1 MAKQPQLDKNGFRKF
16 GMLDKVSY
24 AAGDFGCNMSFA
36 LAGTYFTLFWTQ
48 YMKIDSLV
56 FAGLL
61 IVLKVWDAIND
72 PLIGSMMDSS
82 TKQYKL
88 GKFKHFIA
96 IGAVGLMVAAALC
109 FLPVQ
114 GAPMIAKYIIC
125 MLGYVA
131 WDACYTVVNVPYGSM
146 LSVISADAGDRA
158 QLGAWRTLGS
168 LAASLPTG
176 MILPVLLYDE
186 NNDIMGGRLFIAAL
200 VMGVIGLIAFRF
212 MIKTTVER
220 VQIAPKT
227 EESPKFNFFE
237 SIKDFM
243 HNRAALGATIFPLGM
258 LLGTAGAATA
268 TQVMFQAYFKN
279 AQISGAMGLITL
291 IPMILFIPFT
301 RKITEKWGKK
311 EGASFGLIFSMI
323 ACALMLIIP
332 IPANGTGIAIYMLLQ
347 LMNGLGQGVAMCV
360 GNAMMADA
368 IDYHEWKTG
377 KREDGMT
384 YALHSF
390 FRKLVQGIGPSICL
404 VLMVMLGYDEAL
416 GAAQPDAVAANM
428 RYLVAGIYFV
438 GSIIMFVGTKFIYN
452 LDKKT
457 LEQMQKELGRG

>member
-16 GMLDKVSY
+16 GMLDKISY

-56 FAGLL
+56 FAALL

-72 PLIGSMMDSS
+72 PLIGSLMDSS

-88 GKFKHFIA
+88 GKFKHFIS
-96 IGAVGLMVAAALC
+96 IGSVGLMIAAALC
-109 FLPVQ
+109 FLPIQ
-114 GAPMIAKYIIC
+114 GAPMIAKYIVC

-146 LSVISADAGDRA
+146 LSVISSNAGDRA

-186 NNDIMGGRLFIAAL
+186 NNDIMGGRLFVAAL
-200 VMGVIGLIAFRF
+200 IMGVIGLLAFRF

-220 VQIAPKT
+220 VHVAPRG
-227 EESPKFNFFE
+227 EETPKFNFLE

-291 IPMILFIPFT
+291 FPMILFIPFT

-311 EGASFGLIFSMI
+311 EGASFGLVFSML
-323 ACALMLIIP
+323 ACTLMLIIP

-347 LMNGLGQGVAMCV
+347 LMNGLGQGIAMCV

-377 KREDGMT
+377 KREEGMT

-390 FRKLVQGIGPSICL
+390 FRKFC
-404 VLMVMLGYDEAL
+404 
-416 GAAQPDAVAANM
+416 
-428 RYLVAGIYFV
+428 
-438 GSIIMFVGTKFIYN
+438 
-452 LDKKT
+452 
-457 LEQMQKELGRG
+457 